1 MAVADMAV
9 TDLHLVSVSV
19 SESEFDTAQAIA
31 FMRFLSL
38 KEKAE
43 FIIGLTLS
51 QANDVLSGCPLR
63 EVQDI
68 LELLEDSEHEVRA
81 RQISMGL
88 GLISSEVEPV
98 GEYLDNGVM
107 SHVRERIGWIIGL
120 ALMGIVSGLI
130 IARYEDALSSMV
142 LLAVYMPVVAAA
154 GGNTGSQAAT
164 LVVRALATGDIGMND
179 WARVVWKEFRVACF
193 ISMVLALVIGARV
206 VMFSGGSVLPEGISL
221 QMVAFAIGLAI
232 SMQVIMSTTL
242 GGVLPLI
249 ARAFR
254 LDPAVLVSPVLASVV
269 DITGMLIYFFT
280 VTQLL
285 GI

>member
-9 TDLHLVSVSV
+9 AHLDFV
-19 SESEFDTAQAIA
+19 SESEFSTSEAVA
-31 FMRFLSL
+31 FIRNLGL
-38 KEKAE
+38 EDKAE
-43 FIIGLTLS
+43 FIIGLTLT
-51 QANDVLSGCPLR
+51 QASSVLAEAPFR

-68 LELLEDSEHEVRA
+68 LELLEDSEHEIRA

-98 GEYLDNGVM
+98 GEYLDNSVL

-120 ALMGIVSGLI
+120 ALMGILSGLI
-130 IARYEDALSSMV
+130 IAQYEDALSSLV
-142 LLAVYMPVVAAA
+142 LLAIYMPVVAAA

-164 LVVRALATGDIGMND
+164 LVVRALATGDIGVSD
-179 WARVVWKEFRVACF
+179 WAKVAWKEFRVACF
-193 ISMVLALVIGARV
+193 ISLALAVVIGGRV
-206 VMFSGGSVLPEGISL
+206 LLFSSGTSLSEGMSL
-221 QMVAFAIGLAI
+221 HMVAFSIGLAI

-242 GGVLPLI
+242 GGILPLI

-254 LDPAVLVSPVLASVV
+254 LDPAVLVSPLLASVV

>member
-9 TDLHLVSVSV
+9 TNLHLV
-19 SESEFDTAQAIA
+19 SESEFDTAQAVS
-31 FMRFLSL
+31 FMRTLNL
-38 KEKAE
+38 EEKAE
-43 FIIGLTLS
+43 FIVGLTLS
-51 QANDVLSGCPLR
+51 QANDVLAECPLR
-63 EVQDI
+63 EVQDV
-68 LELLEDSEHEVRA
+68 LELLEDSEHEIRA

-88 GLISSEVEPV
+88 GLISSEVEPA
-98 GEYLDNGVM
+98 GEYLDNSVM
-107 SHVRERIGWIIGL
+107 SHVRERIGWIVGL

-130 IARYEDALSSMV
+130 IARYEDALSSLV
-142 LLAVYMPVVAAA
+142 LLAVYMPVIAAA

-164 LVVRALATGDIGMND
+164 LVVRALATGDIGMHD

-193 ISMVLALVIGARV
+193 ISMVLAAVIGARV
-206 VMFSGGSVLPEGISL
+206 VMFSGGSALPEGITL
-221 QMVAFAIGLAI
+221 EMVAFAIGLAI
-232 SMQVIMSTTL
+232 SLQVIMSTTL

-269 DITGMLIYFFT
+269 DITGMLIYFFI
-280 VTQLL
+280 VTSLL

>member
-9 TDLHLVSVSV
+9 TNLHLV
-19 SESEFDTAQAIA
+19 SESEFDTAQALS
-31 FMRFLSL
+31 FMRSL
-38 KEKAE
+38 GLEEKAE
-43 FIIGLTLS
+43 FIIGLTLG
-51 QANDVLSGCPLR
+51 QANNVLAECPLR

-68 LELLEDSEHEVRA
+68 LELLEDSEHEIRA

-88 GLISSEVEPV
+88 GLISSEVEPA
-98 GEYLDNGVM
+98 GEYLDNSVM
-107 SHVRERIGWIIGL
+107 SHVRERIGWIVGL

-130 IARYEDALSSMV
+130 IARYEDALSSLV
-142 LLAVYMPVVAAA
+142 LLAVYMPVIAAA

-179 WARVVWKEFRVACF
+179 WLNVVWKEFRVACF

-206 VMFSGGSVLPEGISL
+206 LMFSGGSALPEGVSL

-232 SMQVIMSTTL
+232 SLQVVMSTTL

-280 VTQLL
+280 VTRLL

>member
-9 TDLHLVSVSV
+9 TDLHLVSV

-88 GLISSEVEPV
+88 GLISSEVEPA
-98 GEYLDNGVM
+98 GEYLDNSVI

-206 VMFSGGSVLPEGISL
+206 VMFSGSSILPEGVSL

>member
-9 TDLHLVSVSV
+9 TDLHLV

-88 GLISSEVEPV
+88 GLISSEVEPA
-98 GEYLDNGVM
+98 GEYLDNSVI

-206 VMFSGGSVLPEGISL
+206 VMFSGSSILPEGVSL

>member
-9 TDLHLVSVSV
+9 TDLHLVSV

-98 GEYLDNGVM
+98 GEYLDNSVI

-206 VMFSGGSVLPEGISL
+206 VMFSGSSILPEGVSL

>member
-9 TDLHLVSVSV
+9 TNLHLV
-19 SESEFDTAQAIA
+19 SESEFDTAQAVS
-31 FMRFLSL
+31 FMRTLSL
-38 KEKAE
+38 EEKAE
-43 FIIGLTLS
+43 FVIGLTLS
-51 QANDVLSGCPLR
+51 QANNVLAECPLR
-63 EVQDI
+63 EVQDV
-68 LELLEDSEHEVRA
+68 LELLEDSEHEIRA

-88 GLISSEVEPV
+88 GLISSEVEPA
-98 GEYLDNGVM
+98 GEYLDNSVM
-107 SHVRERIGWIIGL
+107 SHVRERIGWIVGL

-130 IARYEDALSSMV
+130 IARYEDALSSLV
-142 LLAVYMPVVAAA
+142 LLAVYMPVIAAA

-164 LVVRALATGDIGMND
+164 LVVRALATGDISMQD

-193 ISMVLALVIGARV
+193 ISMVLATVIGARV
-206 VMFSGGSVLPEGISL
+206 VMFSGSSALPEGITL

-269 DITGMLIYFFT
+269 DITGMLIYFFI
-280 VTQLL
+280 VTSLL